1 MPTYVNGIS
10 SLRVIL
16 KSRSSFFFD
25 PLLVNSPTHVKFI
38 WNSKIT
44 MCCWFHGCVKS
55 GENWVT
61 QMHLFPVEVGLGKSL
76 PYYFSSHARNS
87 YPFLWSLHCHFL
99 KVILLFKE
107 ASKHST
113 EVLASVPKLLTVFLF
128 VHSKK
133 AVICLTYKIS
143 ILDKFC
149 PGMSYDTLGCESSV
163 DKSAVYI
170 QQGSLNKNTCKI
182 RFYIDWSMKML
193 WPEFHRNLILC
204 FSRKKWFRIH

>member
-1 MPTYVNGIS
+1 MPTYINGIS

-16 KSRSSFFFD
+16 KSQSLFFFD

-55 GENWVT
+55 CENWVT
-61 QMHLFPVEVGLGKSL
+61 QMHLFPVEVGLGKFL

-113 EVLASVPKLLTVFLF
+113 EVLASVPKHRRLWCTLQRKDVYQINFTRHELQ
-128 VHSKK
+128 
-133 AVICLTYKIS
+133 C
-143 ILDKFC
+143 C
-149 PGMSYDTLGCESSV
+149 PWV
-163 DKSAVYI
+163 
-170 QQGSLNKNTCKI
+170 QCK
-182 RFYIDWSMKML
+182 
-193 WPEFHRNLILC
+193 
-204 FSRKKWFRIH
+204 

>member
-1 MPTYVNGIS
+1 MERVRKLLSCSGGAFLGETKQDNSDFFLQLSYCKQIS
-10 SLRVIL
+10 CLQFIHCHL
-16 KSRSSFFFD
+16 FFFFAF
-25 PLLVNSPTHVKFI
+25 LCFFL
-38 WNSKIT
+38 IT
-44 MCCWFHGCVKS
+44 LSFKVA
-55 GENWVT
+55 
-61 QMHLFPVEVGLGKSL
+61 PR
-76 PYYFSSHARNS
+76 FSA
-87 YPFLWSLHCHFL
+87 
-99 KVILLFKE
+99 
-107 ASKHST
+107 

-193 WPEFHRNLILC
+193 
-204 FSRKKWFRIH
+204 

>member
-1 MPTYVNGIS
+1 MRPNKTTLTSFYSFHTVNRYLVCNLFI
-10 SLRVIL
+10 VT
-16 KSRSSFFFD
+16 FFFFAF
-25 PLLVNSPTHVKFI
+25 LCFFL
-38 WNSKIT
+38 IT
-44 MCCWFHGCVKS
+44 LSFKVA
-55 GENWVT
+55 
-61 QMHLFPVEVGLGKSL
+61 PR
-76 PYYFSSHARNS
+76 FSA
-87 YPFLWSLHCHFL
+87 
-99 KVILLFKE
+99 
-107 ASKHST
+107 

-193 WPEFHRNLILC
+193 
-204 FSRKKWFRIH
+204 